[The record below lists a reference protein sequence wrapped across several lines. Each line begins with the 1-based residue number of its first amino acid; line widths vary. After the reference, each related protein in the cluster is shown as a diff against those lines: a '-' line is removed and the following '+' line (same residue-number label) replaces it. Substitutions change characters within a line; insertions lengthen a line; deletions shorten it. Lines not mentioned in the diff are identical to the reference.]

1 MPISI
6 RVAEYKDAHAVSALW
21 LELMREHE
29 QMDERW
35 KLTIDAE
42 ERWFNDFR
50 WLVEDS
56 AHLFLV
62 ASCSGN
68 IVGFTHAY
76 LWEDLPI
83 YAPVLEVF
91 IASIYVNTEYRKQG
105 AASRM
110 VNYVK
115 LWAADKNAM
124 RVRLGIL
131 AANAGGAGFWNA
143 MGAEAISV
151 FYTLPVYPDEN
162 NAVQQL
168 KSENPGQ
175 IGF

>member
-35 KLTIDAE
+35 KLGIDAE

-56 AHLFLV
+56 SHLFLV
-62 ASCSGN
+62 AICSGH
-68 IVGFTHAY
+68 IVGFAHAY

-83 YAPVLEVF
+83 YARVLEVF
-91 IASIYVNTEYRKQG
+91 IASIYVNPEYRLQS
-105 AASRM
+105 AASNM
-110 VNYVK
+110 VNCIK
-115 LWAADKNAM
+115 LWAGEKNAL

-131 AANAGGAGFWNA
+131 AANTGGAGFWNA
-143 MGAEAISV
+143 MGAEAIST

-162 NAVQQL
+162 TSLRHL
-168 KSENPGQ
+168 KHGNPGQ